1 MLILVDSRIPG
12 EAKEA
17 LSLHGEVIDFQ
28 TEGIVYEAVSG
39 HPDLF
44 FCKLDRLLFTAV
56 NLPLHYQE
64 LLERSGM
71 QFQCGKLPIGDQYP
85 ATAHY
90 CAVVTDEFLIH
101 RLDITDPQILDSAVE
116 KEKIFVAQGYTRCS
130 LLPLNSRYFISSD
143 KGICR
148 TLNGKG
154 LNVLSV
160 ENKKI
165 LLPGYANGFFGGACG
180 FNNGRVFIIGRL
192 KYVPDGDRVR
202 HFLEESGHEII
213 ELADGPLFDGGGI
226 LFL

>member
-1 MLILVDSRIPG
+1 VLILVDSRIPG

-17 LSLHGEVIDFQ
+17 LSRHGELIDFQ

-44 FCKLDRLLFTAV
+44 FCKLDRLLLAAA
-56 NLPLHYQE
+56 NLPCYYQE
-64 LLERSGM
+64 LLKKTGT
-71 QFQCGKLPIGDQYP
+71 QFQNGKLRIGDKYP
-85 ATAHY
+85 ATARY
-90 CAVVTDEFLIH
+90 CAVVTDDFLFH
-101 RLDITDPQILDSAVE
+101 RLDITDPHIINSAVE

-130 LLPLNSRYFISSD
+130 LLPLNNRYFISSD

-148 TLNGKG
+148 TLDGMG
-154 LNVLSV
+154 LNVLYV
-160 ENKKI
+160 ENKQI

-180 FNNGRVFIIGRL
+180 VDNGRVFILGRL
-192 KYVPDGDRVR
+192 RYHPDGDRVR
-202 HFLEESGHEII
+202 DFLEESGHEIV